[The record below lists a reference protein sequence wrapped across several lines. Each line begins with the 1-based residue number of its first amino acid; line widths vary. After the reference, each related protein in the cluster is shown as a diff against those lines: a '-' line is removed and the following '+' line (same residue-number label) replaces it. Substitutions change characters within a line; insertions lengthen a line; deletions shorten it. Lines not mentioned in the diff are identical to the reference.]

1 LWSPLL
7 GITFWYFYKLCCR
20 VPSYASVSYT
30 HTWGWKFSLLL
41 LTLHFVISNLSCV
54 NFCRLEFRIFS
65 VPLSYV
71 WDWVFGEDVKPLIY
85 TLVWEGFLKINKS
98 LGLLKILQKNKLKWL
113 INWFHFILSLSLSL
127 SLSWCLMLDAC
138 LLSDSFDLIS
148 FLLPWKCV
156 FFLFSL
162 DNLMRLSSVFVILL
176 ICFSCYKYFV

>member
-7 GITFWYFYKLCCR
+7 GITFWYFYTLCCR
-20 VPSYASVSYT
+20 APSYAPVSYI

-41 LTLHFVISNLSCV
+41 LTLHFVISNLSYV
-54 NFCRLEFRIFS
+54 NFCRFEFRIFS

-113 INWFHFILSLSLSL
+113 INWFHFILSLSL
-127 SLSWCLMLDAC
+127 DAC
-138 LLSDSFDLIS
+138 LISDSFDLIS
-148 FLLPWKCV
+148 FILPCKCI
-156 FFLFSL
+156 FFCF
-162 DNLMRLSSVFVILL
+162 LL
-176 ICFSCYKYFV
+176 IIWCAWALYL